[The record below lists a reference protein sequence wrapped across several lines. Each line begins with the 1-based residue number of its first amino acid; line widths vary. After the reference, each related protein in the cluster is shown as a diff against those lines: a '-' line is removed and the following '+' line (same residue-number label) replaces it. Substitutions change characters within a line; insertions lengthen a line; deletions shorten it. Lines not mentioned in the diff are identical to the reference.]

1 MSDDSATLRDAKAA
15 LIGLLG
21 VLTFSSSL
29 VPWCLLAVFKRTPL
43 DALNTLS
50 ALSAGIV
57 FGAFMVHMLP
67 SAGED
72 FVAYLEH
79 AYPADLRS
87 AFEEKLV
94 AYPWAPFVAGLVTA
108 LLVAVDRTII
118 QHGVHGD
125 DGEHDH
131 HHHDHISQAFVAM
144 TAKVEEKAAT
154 AEGSPLVEGKGKG
167 KGATAYGLVATS
179 VSSSAEAHGHSHGDH
194 GSGGHGHSHGGHG
207 HSHGEEPRE
216 ALAVAGA
223 AEEVCPVVQ
232 DVAQRDA
239 ALRAWVFFV
248 ALSLHSVFDGL
259 SLGGEESLTTF
270 YGILVAVVRRLHRR
284 FLCARFAR
292 QHPHPPPCPPPPR
305 THLPPFA
312 ARPQGV

>member
-1 MSDDSATLRDAKAA
+1 MSNDMATLRDAKAA
-15 LIGLLG
+15 LIALLG
-21 VLTFSSSL
+21 LLTFSASL
-29 VPWCLLAVFKRTPL
+29 VPWCLHAMFKRAPL

-57 FGAFMVHMLP
+57 FGAFLTHMLP

-72 FVAYLEH
+72 FETYLEY
-79 AYPADLRS
+79 AFPSDTRS
-87 AFEEKLV
+87 AFEDRLV

-118 QHGVHGD
+118 EHGVHGD

-144 TAKVEEKAAT
+144 TAKVEEKAA
-154 AEGSPLVEGKGKG
+154 AEGFPLVEKKKA
-167 KGATAYGLVATS
+167 KGATGTAYGLVATS
-179 VSSSAEAHGHSHGDH
+179 VSSSSEAHGHSHGDH
-194 GSGGHGHSHGGHG
+194 GSGGHGHGGG
-207 HSHGEEPRE
+207 HSHGEE
-216 ALAVAGA
+216 ALAVRRAE
-223 AEEVCPVVQ
+223 EEVCPVVQ

-248 ALSLHSVFDGL
+248 ALSLHSIFDGL

-270 YGILVAVVRRLHRR
+270 YGILVAVVRAPSPP
-284 FLCARFAR
+284 LCA
-292 QHPHPPPCPPPPR
+292 CC
-305 THLPPFA
+305 LC
-312 ARPQGV
+312 VV